1 MRGCFF
7 VGAPGR
13 PGHNTAMD
21 RPDIDFTSSALAHR
35 RRFGGGRGQ
44 SLARAVGMK
53 GGATPQVVDATAGLG
68 RDAFVLASLGA
79 QVTLIERAAPVHA
92 ALAQALEKALAHPDT
107 HDIAARMTLLK
118 GDARALLPEL
128 SPEVVLIDP
137 MHPPR
142 RSKALVKQEMRALR
156 ELVGDDPDAADLLR
170 VALGCARRRVVLKWP
185 RKAPLPEGVP
195 RPSHQIIGKSTRYDV
210 FMLG

>member
-7 VGAPGR
+7 VGAPGG
-13 PGHNTAMD
+13 PGHNGVME
-21 RPDIDFTSSALAHR
+21 RPNIDFTSGALAHR

-53 GGATPQVVDATAGLG
+53 GGATPPVVDATAGLG

-79 QVTLIERAAPVHA
+79 RVTLIERAPAVHA
-92 ALAQALEKALAHPDT
+92 ALACALDKALAHPDT
-107 HDIAARMTLLK
+107 RDIATRMTLIH
-118 GDARALLPEL
+118 GDARTLLPGL

-142 RSKALVKQEMRALR
+142 RSKALVKQEMRNLR
-156 ELVGDDPDAADLLR
+156 ALVGDDPDAGELLR

-185 RKAPLPEGVP
+185 RRAPLPSLP
-195 RPSHQIIGKSTRYDV
+195 ALMK
-210 FMLG
+210 MA